1 MLKKI
6 SVFALITLL
15 FAISAFAAPDVVG
28 VENAEEITQE
38 AAKEET
44 ASLAATYTEGY
55 FTYSVSNGKATI
67 TGCDTSISGDVVIP
81 ATIGGY
87 PVTSIGSYAFE
98 DCRSLKSVTFGE
110 NSQLT
115 SIGYYAF
122 RYCTSLESVYIT
134 DLASWCNIKFTD
146 SYSSPLYNGADLYIN
161 NALAEEITI
170 PEGITSI
177 NSYILRGC
185 TSVKSIKIPSG
196 VTSIGELAFTG
207 CTSLASI
214 EIPDSV
220 TSIGSS
226 AFRGCSSLASIE
238 IPSSVTSIGEHAF
251 YNCTSLASVTFGENS
266 QLTSIGYY
274 AFYYCTSLTSIEIP
288 SAVTSI
294 GTCAF
299 ENCTSLASVIFGENS
314 QLTSIGYYAFRYCTS
329 LTSIE
334 IPSGV
339 TSIGSDAF
347 YKCTSLTSIELPSG
361 VTSIGYSAF
370 GSCTSLVSIDIPDSV
385 TSIGSDAFYYCSKLK
400 AAYYAGTL
408 EQWNSIS
415 IGSGNSY
422 LTNVVVTDNKFKIIY
437 NANNG
442 EAAPEVQYQT
452 RGEATNLSL
461 EIPNRE
467 GYEFLGWSTAKDGEV
482 EYAPGAEY
490 LGKENIELFAV
501 WTCNAQGKCGFNIKW
516 QIKDNVL
523 SITGTGSMTN
533 WTEYSSVPWY
543 KYRSEIRKV
552 VIESGIK
559 SVSDYAFYKCD
570 NLKEVVLPESI
581 TSIGYE
587 SFYYCTG
594 LESITFAEN
603 SELTSIG
610 SYVFYNCT
618 SLENIEIPNSVIS
631 IGSSA
636 FYNCT
641 SIESIAIPDNV
652 TSIGAGAFSY
662 CKNLVE
668 VRIGSGVESIDS
680 SVFNE
685 CYKLEKITVSD
696 NNGHYSSDKYG
707 VLFDKNQ
714 TTLIQYPIGKQASA
728 YTVPDAVKTIGN
740 RAFAYCAALAKIN
753 LGISTERVRSWA
765 FYDCE
770 NLETVYL
777 PESVTKIDSNAFG
790 GDVSVKNVY
799 YEGTLE
805 QLESIQI
812 GDYNDGFLN
821 ADFTFS
827 HVPTYAVVYNAN
839 GGTLKVSQQNKKP
852 GEPLVLTESVP
863 TRIGHAFLGWSVEQ
877 NGEVVYNPGD
887 EYTENADIVLY
898 AVWEEVMG
906 DASGDGKIT
915 NEDITIVADAIFGK
929 TLTEEEFKYANV
941 YDEDNEINVKD
952 LIKLAQMMTQ
962 NK

>member
-238 IPSSVTSIGEHAF
+238 IPSSVTSIGEGAFRNCTSLASIEIPSSVTSIGEHAF

-274 AFYYCTSLTSIEIP
+274 AFY
-288 SAVTSI
+288 
-294 GTCAF
+294 
-299 ENCTSLASVIFGENS
+299 
-314 QLTSIGYYAFRYCTS
+314 YCTS

-501 WTCNAQGKCGFNIKW
+501 WTCNAQGK
-516 QIKDNVL
+516 
-523 SITGTGSMTN
+523 
-533 WTEYSSVPWY
+533 
-543 KYRSEIRKV
+543 
-552 VIESGIK
+552 
-559 SVSDYAFYKCD
+559 
-570 NLKEVVLPESI
+570 
-581 TSIGYE
+581 
-587 SFYYCTG
+587 
-594 LESITFAEN
+594 
-603 SELTSIG
+603 
-610 SYVFYNCT
+610 
-618 SLENIEIPNSVIS
+618 
-631 IGSSA
+631 
-636 FYNCT
+636 
-641 SIESIAIPDNV
+641 
-652 TSIGAGAFSY
+652 
-662 CKNLVE
+662 
-668 VRIGSGVESIDS
+668 
-680 SVFNE
+680 
-685 CYKLEKITVSD
+685 
-696 NNGHYSSDKYG
+696 
-707 VLFDKNQ
+707 
-714 TTLIQYPIGKQASA
+714 
-728 YTVPDAVKTIGN
+728 
-740 RAFAYCAALAKIN
+740 
-753 LGISTERVRSWA
+753 
-765 FYDCE
+765 
-770 NLETVYL
+770 
-777 PESVTKIDSNAFG
+777 
-790 GDVSVKNVY
+790 
-799 YEGTLE
+799 
-805 QLESIQI
+805 
-812 GDYNDGFLN
+812 
-821 ADFTFS
+821 
-827 HVPTYAVVYNAN
+827 
-839 GGTLKVSQQNKKP
+839 
-852 GEPLVLTESVP
+852 
-863 TRIGHAFLGWSVEQ
+863 
-877 NGEVVYNPGD
+877 
-887 EYTENADIVLY
+887 
-898 AVWEEVMG
+898 
-906 DASGDGKIT
+906 
-915 NEDITIVADAIFGK
+915 
-929 TLTEEEFKYANV
+929 
-941 YDEDNEINVKD
+941 
-952 LIKLAQMMTQ
+952 
-962 NK
+962 